1 MEELISVVVPI
12 YNVENFLEKCVDSI
26 LSQTYS
32 NLEIILI
39 NDGSQDN
46 CLKICRNY
54 ELKDSRIIVIDK
66 KNGGLSS
73 ARNAG
78 IDKATGKYIMF
89 IDSDDYIEKNMVE
102 KLYNNISLN
111 DADISICNFFF
122 TYKNEN
128 KRNKAILNTTIDDES
143 KFSYLYGKYSLQ
155 TIISWNKLYKKELFN
170 EIRYP
175 DGLIHE
181 DQYIICDLLDKSKKI
196 NYMTDE
202 FLYYYVQRDNSIMST
217 FNINRFDVIKG
228 LNRRIEFFESKK
240 YNMLINRTK
249 VEKIQLLYQ
258 LLKESKK
265 STVEDKNKDII
276 KAEEIDFKNTC
287 CELKGAKIDVKSK
300 IKLILI
306 EKLPNIYDFLKR
318 EKKNEGNSK
327 KNFKF

>member
-12 YNVENFLEKCVDSI
+12 YNVEEFLEKCVDSI
-26 LSQTYS
+26 LSQSYS
-32 NLEIILI
+32 NLEIILV
-39 NDGSQDN
+39 NDGSKDN
-46 CLKICRNY
+46 CLKICRDY
-54 ELKDSRIIVIDK
+54 ELKDSRIVVIDK
-66 KNGGLSS
+66 ENGGLSS

-89 IDSDDYIEKNMVE
+89 IDSDDYIEKTTVE
-102 KLYNNISLN
+102 KLYNNISSN
-111 DADISICNFFF
+111 GADISICNFFYS
-122 TYKNEN
+122 YKNEN
-128 KRNKAILNTTIDDES
+128 IRNNAILNTTIDDES

-155 TIISWNKLYKKELFN
+155 TIISWNKLYKRELFN

-240 YNMLINRTK
+240 YDMLINRTK

-265 STVEDKNKDII
+265 GTVEDKNKYII
-276 KAEEIDFKNTC
+276 KSEEMDFKNTFR
-287 CELKGAKIDVKSK
+287 ELKGAKLDVKSK
-300 IKLILI
+300 IKLFLI
-306 EKLPNIYDFLKR
+306 EKLPNVYDFLKR
-318 EKKNEGNSK
+318 EKKR
-327 KNFKF
+327 

>member
-12 YNVENFLEKCVDSI
+12 YNVEEFLEKCVDSI
-26 LSQTYS
+26 LSQSYS
-32 NLEIILI
+32 NLEIILV
-39 NDGSQDN
+39 NDGSKDN
-46 CLKICRNY
+46 CLKICRDY
-54 ELKDSRIIVIDK
+54 ELKDSRIVVIDK
-66 KNGGLSS
+66 ENGGLSS

-89 IDSDDYIEKNMVE
+89 IDSDDYIEKTTVE
-102 KLYNNISLN
+102 KLYNNISSN
-111 DADISICNFFF
+111 GADISICNFFYS
-122 TYKNEN
+122 YKNEN
-128 KRNKAILNTTIDDES
+128 IRNNAILNTTIDDES

-155 TIISWNKLYKKELFN
+155 TIISWNKLYKRELFN

-240 YNMLINRTK
+240 YDMLINRTK

-265 STVEDKNKDII
+265 GTVEDKNKYII
-276 KAEEIDFKNTC
+276 KSEEMDFKNTFR
-287 CELKGAKIDVKSK
+287 ELKGAKLDVKSK
-300 IKLILI
+300 IKLFLI
-306 EKLPNIYDFLKR
+306 EKLPNVYDFLKR
-318 EKKNEGNSK
+318 EKKDEGNSK

>member
-12 YNVENFLEKCVDSI
+12 YNVEEFLEKCVDSI
-26 LSQTYS
+26 LSQSYS
-32 NLEIILI
+32 NLEIILV
-39 NDGSQDN
+39 NDGSKDN
-46 CLKICRNY
+46 CLKICRDY
-54 ELKDSRIIVIDK
+54 ELKDSRIVVIDK
-66 KNGGLSS
+66 ENGGLSS

-89 IDSDDYIEKNMVE
+89 IDSDDYIEKTTVE
-102 KLYNNISLN
+102 KLYNNISSN
-111 DADISICNFFF
+111 GADISICNFFYS
-122 TYKNEN
+122 YKNEN
-128 KRNKAILNTTIDDES
+128 IRNNAILNTTIDDES

-155 TIISWNKLYKKELFN
+155 TIISWNKLYKRELFN

-202 FLYYYVQRDNSIMST
+202 ILYYYVQRDNSIMST

-240 YNMLINRTK
+240 YDMLINRTK

-265 STVEDKNKDII
+265 GTVEDKNKYII
-276 KAEEIDFKNTC
+276 KSEEMDFKNTFR
-287 CELKGAKIDVKSK
+287 ELKGAKLDVKSK
-300 IKLILI
+300 IKLFLI
-306 EKLPNIYDFLKR
+306 EKLPNVYDFLKR
-318 EKKNEGNSK
+318 EKKR
-327 KNFKF
+327 